1 MTLKKEHNGIAMTV
15 ELAEDTVA
23 ILMNEKDVKINQ
35 IDPLCND
42 PFKYTSVYVSVDA
55 IIELGEYLK
64 EQKEKRG

>member
-15 ELAEDTVA
+15 ELAKDTVA
-23 ILMNEKDVKINQ
+23 MLMDNVVKINQ
-35 IDPLCND
+35 LDPLYND
-42 PFKYTSVYVSVDA
+42 PFKYSSVYVSVDA